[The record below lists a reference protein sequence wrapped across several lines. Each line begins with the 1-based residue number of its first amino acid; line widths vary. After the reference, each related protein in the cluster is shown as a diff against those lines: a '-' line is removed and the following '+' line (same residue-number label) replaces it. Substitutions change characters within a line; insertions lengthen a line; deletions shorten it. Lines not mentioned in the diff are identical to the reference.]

1 MMVMESHEP
10 NIRNTVRAVITR
22 EQRILLLRKHD
33 ELKGERFALPGGA
46 QDPGETL
53 KQAVSRECL
62 EEINTDVEIG
72 ALLHIADFF
81 KQRMKPE
88 PMIRHQIE
96 FLFDCSVPASYIPA
110 NGPHPDKSQVE
121 VVWVELDRLA
131 KLPLTPTFYATFLGA
146 NHQAEAPVYLG
157 TID

>member
-1 MMVMESHEP
+1 MIMENHESI
-10 NIRNTVRAVITR
+10 IRNTVRAVITR
-22 EQRILLLRKHD
+22 EQRILLLRKED

-72 ALLHIADFF
+72 DLLHIADFF
-81 KQRMKPE
+81 KKRMQPE
-88 PMIRHQIE
+88 PLIRHQIE

-110 NGPHPDKSQVE
+110 NGPHPDKSQIE
-121 VVWVELDRLA
+121 VVWIELDQLS
-131 KLPLTPTFYATFLGA
+131 KLPLVPAFYASLLSTIG
-146 NHQAEAPVYLG
+146 QTDAPIYLG
-157 TID
+157 TIN